1 MLSDLNLGVSKIFV
15 WSTSTLDGACST
27 IILGNIFNN
36 IEYRHCFFGDFETQ
50 YNAWAIDNLE
60 NYNKVF
66 VIGMA
71 LNQSL
76 VNKIDDPRV
85 IFISNK
91 SETLN
96 LFDSTLIHENSTSIS
111 KLIYRKF
118 KEKVSFDTNL
128 KKLIGYIDDYI
139 GNNRKY
145 DESSYLNGIYRKSGY
160 DKFTKFVDRFWNGFD
175 GFSDMEIKQYQVFE
189 TEIIDEFNQ
198 LELFKGVFNKWSVIM
213 TFSKMAV
220 DEISNRLLDK
230 YSSDIIIVVNTAS
243 NYVSFRRGG
252 VSIVDLK
259 FVAEYLCDGGG
270 SETSSGGKI
279 TKKFLEFAENMK
291 SL

>member
-1 MLSDLNLGVSKIFV
+1 M
-15 WSTSTLDGACST
+15 
-27 IILGNIFNN
+27 
-36 IEYRHCFFGDFETQ
+36 EYRHCLFGDFETQ
-50 YNAWAIDNLE
+50 YDTWDIDNLE

-91 SETLN
+91 LETLN
-96 LFDSTLIHENSTSIS
+96 LFDSTLIHENCTSIS

-118 KEKVSFDTNL
+118 KEKVSFTANL
-128 KKLIGYIDDYI
+128 KKLIGYVDDYAS
-139 GNNRKY
+139 NNRKY
-145 DESSYLNGIYRKSGY
+145 DESPYLNAIYRKSGH
-160 DKFTKFVDRFWNGFD
+160 DKFTKFVNRFWSGYD
-175 GFSDMEIKQYQVFE
+175 GFTDMEIKQYQIFKN
-189 TEIIDEFNQ
+189 EIDSEFDQ
-198 LELFKGVFNKWSVIM
+198 LELFKGMFKKWSVVM
-213 TFSKMAV
+213 TFSKVAV

-230 YSSDIIIVVNTAS
+230 YSPDIIMVVNTAS
-243 NYVSFRRGG
+243 NYVSFRRGKA
-252 VSIVDLK
+252 SSVDLK

-270 SETSSGGKI
+270 SEISSVGKI
-279 TKKFLEFAENMK
+279 TRKFLEFAENMK